1 MAITPEPLE
10 PEKSESDYFIKGSG
24 AELARLVEQER
35 AFTRALG
42 GLIPEHPDLDTFL
55 APFHRILDVA
65 CGSGGWVLSLAQAYP
80 HLEVMGFDID
90 ERMINYANTQA
101 RVGGLD
107 NASFRVMDL
116 RKPLDYP
123 DDYFDLVSARF
134 MTAIP
139 TTMWPNSERELV
151 RITRPGGIIRHI
163 EAEHYSVTNG
173 LAFETLSGMW
183 TRAFKKSG
191 CAFSP
196 DGRNTGNT
204 PVLRRF
210 LLEAGCQNIQRNPL
224 LIDWSAGTEDH
235 DAFFEDIKTLM
246 KLVQPFLIQM
256 GETTPEEADRL
267 YQEAEMEMMSEDF
280 CALWYLL
287 TVWGEKPAA

>member
-10 PEKSESDYFIKGSG
+10 PEKSESRYFVKDSG
-24 AELARLVEQER
+24 AELARLVEQEQ

-90 ERMINYANTQA
+90 ERMISYANTQA

-116 RKPLDYP
+116 NQPLDYP
-123 DDYFDLVSARF
+123 DNYFDLVNARF
-134 MTAIP
+134 MTVIP
-139 TTMWPNSERELV
+139 TTVWPSAERELV
-151 RITRPGGIIRHI
+151 RITQPGGIVRHT

-173 LAFETLSGMW
+173 PAFETLSGMW
-183 TRAFKKSG
+183 LRAFKRSG
-191 CAFSP
+191 CTFSP

-204 PVLRRF
+204 PVLRRM
-210 LLEAGCQNIQRNPL
+210 LREAGCRNIQMQPWV
-224 LIDWSAGTEDH
+224 IDWSAGSPDH
-235 DAFFEDIKTLM
+235 EAFFEDIRTLM
-246 KLVQPFLIQM
+246 KLVQPFLIGM
-256 GETTPEEADRL
+256 GETTQEEADRL
-267 YQEAEMEMMSEDF
+267 YHQAEMEMISEDF

-287 TVWGEKPAA
+287 TVWGEKP

>member
-10 PEKSESDYFIKGSG
+10 PEKSESRYFVKDSG
-24 AELARLVEQER
+24 AELARLVEQEQ

-90 ERMINYANTQA
+90 ERMISYANTQA

-116 RKPLDYP
+116 NQSLDYP
-123 DDYFDLVSARF
+123 DNYFDLVNARF
-134 MTAIP
+134 MTVIP
-139 TTMWPNSERELV
+139 TTVWPSAERELV
-151 RITRPGGIIRHI
+151 RITQPGGIVRHT

-173 LAFETLSGMW
+173 PAFETLSGMW
-183 TRAFKKSG
+183 LRAFKRSG
-191 CAFSP
+191 CTFSP

-204 PVLRRF
+204 PVLRRM
-210 LLEAGCQNIQRNPL
+210 LREAGCRNIQMQPWV
-224 LIDWSAGTEDH
+224 IDWSAGSPDH
-235 DAFFEDIKTLM
+235 EAFFEDIRTLM
-246 KLVQPFLIQM
+246 KLVQPFLIGM
-256 GETTPEEADRL
+256 GETTQEEADRL
-267 YQEAEMEMMSEDF
+267 YHQAEMEMISEDF

-287 TVWGEKPAA
+287 TVWGEKP

>member
-10 PEKSESDYFIKGSG
+10 PEKSESRYFVKDSG
-24 AELARLVEQER
+24 AELARLVEQEQ

-42 GLIPEHPDLDTFL
+42 GLIPEYPDLNTFL

-90 ERMINYANTQA
+90 ERMINYANSQA

-116 RKPLDYP
+116 NQPLDYH
-123 DDYFDLVSARF
+123 DNYFDLVNARF
-134 MTAIP
+134 MTVIP
-139 TTMWPNSERELV
+139 TTVWPSAERELV
-151 RITRPGGIIRHI
+151 RITQPGGIVRHT

-173 LAFETLSGMW
+173 PAFETLSGMW
-183 TRAFKKSG
+183 LRAFKSSG
-191 CAFSP
+191 CTFSP

-204 PVLRRF
+204 PVLRRM
-210 LLEAGCQNIQRNPL
+210 LREVGGQNIQMKPWV
-224 LIDWSAGTEDH
+224 IDWSAGSPDH
-235 DAFFEDIKTLM
+235 EAFFEDIRTLM
-246 KLVQPFLIQM
+246 KLVQPFLIGM
-256 GETTPEEADRL
+256 GETTQEEADRF
-267 YQEAEMEMMSEDF
+267 YHQAEMEMISEDF

-287 TVWGEKPAA
+287 TVWGEKP